1 MNFFHIFEKLL
12 AILCKVE
19 ITRNISWSISYSKHK
34 PWGARLQQLYTL
46 KKFYIL
52 SLTFKK
58 NSHTPK
64 RTGNWLQSWL
74 ILGIFICSKRAPTRV
89 LPRMGPEDGHNSVI
103 YSTNIYLAL
112 CELERC
118 LTFKIQGQIYG
129 SVSLSAFQ
137 ATEGRRYW

>member
-12 AILCKVE
+12 AILRKVE
-19 ITRNISWSISYSKHK
+19 ITWNITWNISYSKHK

-64 RTGNWLQSWL
+64 HTVELTDSWD
-74 ILGIFICSKRAPTRV
+74 F
-89 LPRMGPEDGHNSVI
+89 
-103 YSTNIYLAL
+103 YL
-112 CELERC
+112 
-118 LTFKIQGQIYG
+118 
-129 SVSLSAFQ
+129 
-137 ATEGRRYW
+137 